1 MRRWAFAAIGALFVM
16 ACQDAPT
23 PTEAGDDLQAPLARV
38 SGGSLVD
45 VIVVLDQSFAPGAHA
60 ANQSRAR
67 EIARSFGVTPRLAY
81 GTALFGFA
89 ASVPAGR
96 LNALRRDPRVLY
108 VEPDGIASIPVPR
121 KAAPKKCADNPNG
134 PGCGGGED
142 DGGSGG
148 QTTPWGITRVGE
160 AADGTGMTA
169 WIIDTGIDLDH
180 ADLNVDVERSVNFV
194 TRGRNSPNDGNG
206 HGTHVAGTVAAIN
219 NSIDVVGV
227 AAGAKVVAVR
237 VLDNSGSGFYSWVIA
252 GVDYVAAN
260 YNPGNVANMSLGGGH
275 NQAMHNVVKNAA
287 IDGLKF
293 SIAAGNSG
301 ANALDNSEPAH
312 VEHGNIYTVSAIDD
326 NDRMPSWSNYGNPPV
341 DYAAPGVSVLST
353 KKGGGTTTLSGTSM
367 AAPHMAGILLL
378 VPPGKEPGSDG
389 TALNDPDG
397 NPDPIAQH
405 F

>member
-23 PTEAGDDLQAPLARV
+23 PTEPGDDLQAPLAQI

-45 VIVVLDQSFAPGAHA
+45 VIVVLDPSFAPGAHA
-60 ANQSRAR
+60 ANQASAR
-67 EIARSFGVTPRLAY
+67 EIARDFGVTPRLAY

-142 DGGSGG
+142 DSGSGG
-148 QTTPWGITRVGE
+148 QTTPWGITRVGG
-160 AADGTGMTA
+160 AADGTGKTA

-180 ADLNVDVERSVNFV
+180 ADLDVDVGRSVNFV

-206 HGTHVAGTVAAIN
+206 HGTHVAGTVAAMN

-252 GVDYVAAN
+252 GVDYVAENGAK
-260 YNPGNVANMSLGGGH
+260 GDVANMSLGGGH
-275 NQAMHNVVKNAA
+275 NLALHNAVLAA
-287 IDGLKF
+287 AGLEIQF

-301 ANALDNSEPAH
+301 ANASNYEPAH
-312 VEHGNIYTVSAIDD
+312 VEHSNIYTVSAIDNKD
-326 NDRMPSWSNYGNPPV
+326 CMPWWSNYGNPPV

-353 KKGGGTTTLSGTSM
+353 KNGGGTTTLSGTSM

-378 VPPGKEPGSDG
+378 GTVGTDGSVG
-389 TALNDPDG
+389 CNSDPDG
-397 NPDPIAQH
+397 NPDPIAH